1 MISQDKVLEVLSGL
15 ISSSKTKISQ
25 IIIKEDIISFSVF
38 DNAGF
43 EEAQTF
49 KKMAE
54 NILFQR
60 FPEFKILIS
69 ITNLQESQKQKIT
82 GIEKIILVSSGKG
95 GVGKS
100 TISAYLAKYLTE
112 KGKRVGLLDA
122 DIYGPSIAEILA
134 LQDFLPEIKNNKLL
148 PAETCGIKVMSM
160 AFLAKGEGAFAW
172 RGPMITKAVN
182 QLFTGVEWGQLD
194 YLIVDTPPGT
204 GDLHLSIM
212 ATYQIDGVFIVTM
225 PSKVSS
231 IDVARSIDLCQKF
244 STPIYGIIENMS
256 YYQDQKNQI
265 FGHGA
270 GQYLSEKF
278 NIPLIDKIA
287 LIPGISNI
295 SFEEITRH
303 MKINLSNTKL

>member
-1 MISQDKVLEVLSGL
+1 MISQDQVLEVLSGL
-15 ISSSKTKISQ
+15 ISSGKTKISQ

-49 KKMAE
+49 KKTAE

-82 GIEKIILVSSGKG
+82 GIEKIVLISSGKG

-100 TISAYLAKYLTE
+100 TISAYLAKYLAE

-134 LQDFLPEIKNNKLL
+134 LQDFSLEIKNNKFV

-182 QLFTGVEWGQLD
+182 QLFNGVEWGQLD

-225 PSKVSS
+225 PSKISS

-244 STPIYGIIENMS
+244 STPIYGVIENMS

-270 GQYLSEKF
+270 GQHLSEKF

-287 LIPGISNI
+287 LIAGISNI
-295 SFEEITRH
+295 CFEEITKH
-303 MKINLSNTKL
+303 IKINLSNTKL

>member
-1 MISQDKVLEVLSGL
+1 MINQDQVFEVLSGL
-15 ISSSKTKISQ
+15 INSSKARISQ
-25 IIIKEDIISFSVF
+25 IIIKENIISFSVF

-43 EEAQTF
+43 EEAQNF
-49 KKMAE
+49 KQKAE
-54 NILFQR
+54 NILLQR

-82 GIEKIILVSSGKG
+82 GIQKIVLVSSGKG

-100 TISAYLAKYLTE
+100 TISAYLAKYLAE
-112 KGKRVGLLDA
+112 KGKKAGLLDA
-122 DIYGPSIAEILA
+122 DIYGPSIPEILG
-134 LQDFLPEIKNNKLL
+134 LQDFTPEIKNNKFL
-148 PAETCGIKVMSM
+148 PAETFGIKVMSI
-160 AFLAKGEGAFAW
+160 AFLAKNEGAFAW

-182 QLFTGVEWGQLD
+182 QLFNGVEWGELD

-212 ATYQIDGVFIVTM
+212 ATYQIDGVFIVTI
-225 PSKVSS
+225 PSKISS
-231 IDVARSIDLCQKF
+231 IDVTRSIDLCQKF
-244 STPIYGIIENMS
+244 NTPIYGIIENMS
-256 YYQDQKNQI
+256 YYQEPKNQI

-287 LIPGISNI
+287 LIPEISGV
-295 SFEEITRH
+295 SFDQITKY
-303 MKINLSNTKL
+303 MKINLSNTNL